1 MTSDVFG
8 RREVLGLVGVGL
20 AAGVVAGCARS
31 GAPANSAGAAGA
43 GDAAQP
49 VDRSALGGAV
59 SERANGGP
67 APTAAAVGAA
77 ASAGV
82 RRSGD
87 LHYMMATELAGLLH
101 SRAVSAREVMT
112 AHLERISRV
121 NPTLNAIV
129 AKLDDERCLA
139 LADEADKR
147 AASGAPLPPLH
158 GLPTAFKDLQSAVG
172 FPYTRGSLIY
182 KDAMPTE
189 DSLFV
194 ARMRAAGVI
203 PIGKTNAPEFGM
215 GSHTFNRVYGTT
227 VNPYDTTKS
236 AGGSSGGAAASLASG
251 MLPIADGSD
260 NGGSLRNPGNFNNIV
275 GFRPTFGLVPTAPT
289 SLPFLGVSVNG
300 PLARTVDDV
309 ALLMSVMAG
318 PDPSD
323 PACYPSDPAVFRG
336 ALERDFRGVRVAW
349 CPDLGGLPLDP
360 RVRDVLAAQRAT
372 FESLGCVVEDV
383 APDLKDA
390 EYAFIT
396 IRSFRTA
403 ATLGPLLDQHRD
415 LLKKDAIEEI
425 EAGRAITNAELAR
438 AMLMH
443 AQLMERMRKFQE
455 TYAFTLCAVNQ
466 VPPFDAKIDW
476 PHEIA
481 GVRMEHYIAWQKTCY
496 WISATQRPA
505 ISVPA
510 GFTPE
515 GLPVGIQIVGRHRE
529 DRSVLELARAFEQA
543 TKFGERRP
551 PI

>member
-1 MTSDVFG
+1 MTNEVVG
-8 RREVLGLVGVGL
+8 RRDLLALAGVGI
-20 AAGVVAGCARS
+20 AAGVIAGC
-31 GAPANSAGAAGA
+31 GQGGEPTGGGVAPSAA
-43 GDAAQP
+43 D
-49 VDRSALGGAV
+49 
-59 SERANGGP
+59 
-67 APTAAAVGAA
+67 TASA
-77 ASAGV
+77 AS
-82 RRSGD
+82 RPPGD
-87 LHYMMATELAGLLH
+87 LVFMTATELARLLRSH
-101 SRAVSAREVMT
+101 AVSAREVMA
-112 AHLERISRV
+112 AHLERIAHV
-121 NPTLNAIV
+121 NPKLNAIV
-129 AKLDDERCLA
+129 AKLDDEHCLA

-172 FPYTRGSLIY
+172 FPYTRGSLAY

-189 DSLFV
+189 DSVFV
-194 ARMRAAGVI
+194 ERMRAAGVI
-203 PIGKTNAPEFGM
+203 AIGKTNVPEFGM
-215 GSHTFNRVYGTT
+215 GSHTFNKVYGTT

-236 AGGSSGGAAASLASG
+236 AGGSSGGAGASLGSG

-260 NGGSLRNPGNFNNIV
+260 NAGSLRNPGNFNNIV
-275 GFRPTFGLVPTAPT
+275 GFRPTFGLVPTAPNA
-289 SLPFLGVSVNG
+289 LPFVGVSVNG

-318 PDPSD
+318 PDPRD
-323 PACYPSDPAVFRG
+323 PSCYPSDPAVFRG
-336 ALERDFRGVRVAW
+336 SLERDFRGVRVAW

-360 RVRDVLAAQRAT
+360 RVRDVLGPQRAT
-372 FESLGCVVEDV
+372 FESMGCVVEDV

-390 EYAFIT
+390 EYAFMT
-396 IRSFRTA
+396 IRAFRSA
-403 ATLGPLLDQHRD
+403 AVYGSVLDQHRD
-415 LLKKDAIEEI
+415 LLKPDAVVEI
-425 EAGRAITNAELAR
+425 EAGRALTSADVAR
-438 AMLMH
+438 AMLMY
-443 AQLMERMRKFQE
+443 AQLNERVRKFQE

-466 VPPFDAKIDW
+466 LPPFDAKLDW

-481 GVRMEHYIAWQKTCY
+481 GVPMEHYIAWQKSAY
-496 WISATQRPA
+496 WISATMRPA